1 MNNKDFI
8 AVCLKPMNN
17 LMAIPKRS
25 VLKIEALKPSGTK
38 IILKQRKPDGSRITL
53 ESILPFPKVKAL
65 LTTHL

>member
-17 LMAIPKRS
+17 LMAVPKRS

-38 IILKQRKPDGSRITL
+38 IILKERKPDGSRITL
-53 ESILPFPKVKAL
+53 ESILPFPKVKTMLANYL
-65 LTTHL
+65 